1 VARPLTIP
9 APGGARLAGWLH
21 EPAPPARAPL
31 AALIVPGAP
40 QTRVGPHRSFAA
52 LAQALAAA
60 GVPALSFD
68 RRGLGDSDGT
78 DPGFRAIGPDV
89 AAARAALL
97 AATQA
102 RCVIGIGL
110 CDGAA
115 ALALEPEGFAGLLLL
130 NPWARDACTAA
141 AQPPPRAAIAARYR
155 ERLHP
160 LALARRALSGDLDL
174 RKAAHGL
181 ARLARPEPLSATAR
195 EIAATLGR
203 YRGAVEIVTGSRDAT
218 GIAFSALWGSTPF
231 KAARAA
237 GPRTLTRV
245 EGAGHSFAGAAAQ
258 AAVHARA
265 RALVESCSAC

>member
-1 VARPLTIP
+1 MARPLTIP